1 MSTRWPTL
9 RNRALA
15 RLLLGF
21 GLLNLA
27 EWGFVTALSV
37 HAFRVGGTLDVGLIG
52 IRLLAGAVSSAVL
65 APLFAGRNGALSG
78 VALIRACLLGA
89 AAATVIAG
97 SPYLVALVFVVADSV
112 VAAIYR
118 PAQSRLMP
126 SLARSPIE
134 LTHAVAGTSM
144 AKTIGQAAGALIAGG
159 AIELVSPGAAMAG
172 EAGVMLLAVLFSLGL
187 RGNPAT
193 DSGRT
198 PNRVRDGL
206 AAFPEVLRNASAWPL
221 VVASVLRTLVRGLWG
236 ALLVVVALH
245 LLRGGSSSVGLL
257 QASTGIGVLIAL
269 PVTATQIGRAEL
281 ALPCI
286 ASFVSAGVAVGL
298 IGATSALPVVVVLV
312 FIWGAAM
319 AFADATSI
327 SMLHRVLPSRLFSR
341 TVAVMESMKLV
352 SEGAGAL
359 LAPAFVA
366 LFGLRTALVIAGLPL
381 PVLMFFTW
389 VRVRRSDE
397 LAAGRGFVV
406 SMLHG
411 VELFHGLDM
420 ASLEQVA
427 AAANEVSVKTGEQ
440 PITQGDA
447 GDRFYVIE
455 SGRADVLID
464 GFRVREIGPGE
475 GFGERALLRNTPR
488 TATIRALTEMRL
500 LAVGREAFMEALT
513 GESGT
518 IVAYGDLLDTPTT
531 ELLRTL
537 AMFEGVKD
545 EGLQRVADAASVRE
559 FAGDAVVFDVDDAPD
574 AAYVIRSG
582 RVELREG
589 ARVVSVLVA
598 GDVFGELSVL
608 RQMPRARSA
617 VVAESAV
624 LEVLP
629 GAVVLAEVN
638 VVNASA

>member
-1 MSTRWPTL
+1 MSMSRPTL
-9 RNRALA
+9 RNPALV
-15 RLLLGF
+15 RLLIGF
-21 GLLNLA
+21 GLFNLA
-27 EWGFVTALSV
+27 EWGFITALSV

-65 APLFAGRNGALSG
+65 APLFASRTGALSV
-78 VALIRACLLGA
+78 VALLRACLLGA
-89 AAATVIAG
+89 AAVMVIVG
-97 SPYLVALVFVVADSV
+97 SPYLVVLVFVVLDSV
-112 VAAIYR
+112 AAAVYR

-134 LTHAVAGTSM
+134 LTRAVAGTSM

-159 AIELVSPGAAMAG
+159 AIEIISPGAAMAG
-172 EAGVMLLAVLFSLGL
+172 EAGVMLLALLCSLGI
-187 RGNPAT
+187 RGTPAT
-193 DSGRT
+193 ESGE
-198 PNRVRDGL
+198 PANRVRAGL
-206 AAFPEVLRNASAWPL
+206 AAFPEVLSNVSAWPL
-221 VVASVLRTLVRGLWG
+221 VVASVMRTLVRGLWG

-245 LLRGGSSSVGLL
+245 LLHSGSSTVGLL

-298 IGATSALPVVVVLV
+298 IGATSALPVVAVLV

-327 SMLHRVLPSRLFSR
+327 SLLHRILPSGLFSR

-381 PVLMFFTW
+381 PILMFFTW

-397 LAAGRGFVV
+397 LAAGRGFIV
-406 SMLHG
+406 SLLHG
-411 VELFHGLDM
+411 VDLFHGLDM

-427 AAANEVSVKTGEQ
+427 AAAIEVNVRAGDQ
-440 PITQGDA
+440 PITQGDS

-455 SGRADVLID
+455 SGHAEVLID
-464 GFRVREIGPGE
+464 GFRVRGIGPGE
-475 GFGERALLRNTPR
+475 SFGERALLRNTPR
-488 TATIRALTEMRL
+488 TATIRALSEMRL
-500 LAVGREAFMEALT
+500 LAVERETFTEALT
-513 GESGT
+513 GEAGVT
-518 IVAYGDLLDTPTT
+518 VDYGDLLGRPTT
-531 ELLRTL
+531 ELLKTL
-537 AMFEGVKD
+537 AMFDAVGY
-545 EGLQRVADAASVRE
+545 EGLRRVADAASSRE
-559 FAGDAVVFDVDDAPD
+559 FADDTVVFDVDDEPD
-574 AAYVIRSG
+574 AAYVLRSG

-589 ARVVSVLVA
+589 ARVISVLVA
-598 GDVFGELSVL
+598 GDVFGELSLL
-608 RQMPRARSA
+608 RRTPRARTA
-617 VVAESAV
+617 VVTQTAV
-624 LEVLP
+624 VEVLP
-629 GAVVLAEVN
+629 AAVVLAEVPAIE
-638 VVNASA
+638 ASA